1 MASDSATEASLATES
16 KGGSAPSR
24 SLLAPRPALHP
35 VEYPEFLEFKDAI
48 RHSYWVHTEYNLNDD
63 VQDLRVK
70 VQPHEREAI
79 RKTLL
84 AIAQVEVAVKT
95 FWGDLRLWFPKPE
108 VSAVGFTFAESEV
121 RHQDAYAHLLELTG
135 LTEAFANLHSEPAF
149 GARLAFLNRRLAV
162 KPSGRPDADGRTA
175 ALSTL
180 LFSAF
185 VEHVSLFGLFLI
197 MKSFDRKR
205 GLFKG
210 IANVV
215 EATSKEEQLHAQFGY
230 LVVRLLREEHPEW
243 FEGRFADEVRGACL
257 EAHASEMAILDW
269 IFSQGEF
276 EFMDSRTVKA
286 YVEARFDGAMTSAGF
301 EPLFAPDPALVA
313 ETAWFE
319 EEVLAGRHYDFFH
332 KRPTTYARKT
342 RPISPDELFG

>member
-1 MASDSATEASLATES
+1 MADTLVT
-16 KGGSAPSR
+16 R
-24 SLLAPRPALHP
+24 SLLKARTALHP

-63 VQDLRVK
+63 VHDLRARVA
-70 VQPHEREAI
+70 PHEREAI

-84 AIAQVEVAVKT
+84 AIAQVEVTVKT

-121 RHQDAYAHLLELTG
+121 RHQDAYAHLLELTD
-135 LTEAFANLHSEPAF
+135 LTEAFSNLHAEPAF
-149 GARLAFLNRRLAV
+149 GARLEFLNRRLAI

-230 LVVRLLREEHPEW
+230 LLVRLLREEHPGSW
-243 FEGRFADEVRGACL
+243 FDEPFEVEVREACL

-276 EFMDSRTVKA
+276 DFLDLKTIRA
-286 YVEARFDGAMTSAGF
+286 YVEARFNSAMTTAGF
-301 EPLFAPDPALVA
+301 EPLFSPDPALVA

-319 EEVLAGRHYDFFH
+319 EEVLASRHYDFFH

-342 RPISPDELFG
+342 RSISPDDLFD